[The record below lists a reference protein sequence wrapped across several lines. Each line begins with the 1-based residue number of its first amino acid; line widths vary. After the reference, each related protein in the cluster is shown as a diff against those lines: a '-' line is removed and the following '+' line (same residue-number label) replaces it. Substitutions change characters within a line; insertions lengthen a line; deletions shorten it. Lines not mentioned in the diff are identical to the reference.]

1 MENKARNG
9 HLCALITIIVWGTTF
24 IATKVLLQVFN
35 PVEILFVRSIL
46 ALITLFVICPQPM
59 KGTTL
64 KQELTFAGAGFCGIF
79 LYYVLQNVSLTYT
92 LASNA
97 GVIVSVAPF
106 FTVLLS
112 RIFLKEEG
120 KIKARFMLGFVVAM
134 AGIFLIS
141 FNGTKMQLNPLGDIL
156 VLISAFVWAIYSILT
171 KNISSY
177 GYSTVMTTR
186 KMFVYGTI
194 FLIPCWWIFDC
205 ELGLERFAD
214 PANIFYFLFLGVGAS
229 ALCFVSWNYAL
240 KVLGAVK
247 TSVYIYLD
255 PVVTVVMSVLILR
268 EKITLLSGIGTLL
281 ALAGLLISEG
291 KPGKAEE

>member
-1 MENKARNG
+1 MENKARIG
-9 HLCALITIIVWGTTF
+9 HLCALITIIIWGTTF
-24 IATKVLLQVFN
+24 IATKMLLQIFN

-46 ALITLFVICPQPM
+46 ALITLFVICPRRM
-59 KGTTL
+59 KGTTW
-64 KQELTFAGAGFCGIF
+64 KQELTFAATGFCGIF

-106 FTVLLS
+106 FMVILS
-112 RIFLKEEG
+112 RFFLKEEG
-120 KIKARFMLGFVVAM
+120 KIKARFILGFAVAF
-134 AGIFLIS
+134 AGIFMIS
-141 FNGTKMQLNPLGDIL
+141 FNGAKMQLNPLGDIL
-156 VLISAFVWAIYSILT
+156 VLLSAFVWAIYSILT
-171 KNISSY
+171 RNISRY

-186 KMFVYGTI
+186 KMFLYGTM

-214 PANIFYFLFLGVGAS
+214 PACVFYFLFLGVGAS

-255 PVVTVVMSVLILR
+255 PVVTVVMSVLILH
-268 EKITLLSGIGTLL
+268 EKITLLSGIGTIL

-291 KPGKAEE
+291 KPKTDD